1 VEISGLSIESVRT
14 GVPVEK
20 VLWSDLQEVHIVNE
34 DAWPIGTQYWLL
46 IGRNRTGA
54 VVPSDAGAQELLVE
68 MQKRLPGFDNRAL
81 IVAMGE
87 LSGSARIW
95 PAASDDEGTD

>member
-1 VEISGLSIESVRT
+1 MPT
-14 GVPVEK
+14 AP
-20 VLWSDLQEVHIVNE
+20 
-34 DAWPIGTQYWLL
+34 
-46 IGRNRTGA
+46 
-54 VVPSDAGAQELLVE
+54 QELLVE

>member
-1 VEISGLSIESVRT
+1 VR
-14 GVPVEK
+14 VEK
-20 VLWSDLQEVHIVNE
+20 VLWSDLQEVHI
-34 DAWPIGTQYWLL
+34 IWLL
-46 IGRNRTGA
+46 IRRNRTGA
-54 VVPSDAGAQELLVE
+54 VVPSDADGAQELLVE

-81 IVAMGE
+81 IVAMGG